1 MALSEEAMGEGHPAT
16 FTRPSKPR
24 ETRRIEL
31 SEYAYGP
38 DQPGLEV
45 PIPHTLEDHDHGP
58 DA

>member
-16 FTRPSKPR
+16 YSRPNLPR

-31 SEYAYGP
+31 SEMVYGS

-45 PIPHTLEDHDHGP
+45 PIHHDINEHDHGP
-58 DA
+58 DN